1 MLGGQIRSPADFEEG
16 DFRQY
21 SPRFS
26 AENFP
31 KNLKLVDQI
40 NDIAKKK
47 NSTPSQLTLAWC
59 VLLINGLGPCSV
71 RVSANMTYGRLLAQ
85 GDDIFPIP

>member
-40 NDIAKKK
+40 NEIAKKK
-47 NSTPSQLTLAWC
+47 DSTPSQLTLAWC
-59 VLLINGLGPCSV
+59 VLFINVLGQCSV
-71 RVSANMTYGRLLAQ
+71 RTTANIIYGRLLAQ